1 MSYMLVMDLIPGL
14 VFRFQV
20 LYCCAY
26 KIFTFLHPF
35 IESNQ
40 VAPSLNSSYCY
51 ILHNDSSVFTGNLT
65 TSEDQ
70 ELMERQLDLIKPNTQ
85 SKPQK
90 EEYNSFPFLPWVCYC
105 KNLRSSAGN
114 LKTYLSAV
122 EFREKFGMAKD
133 LFLQLPAVEI
143 AEDKLGFSRI

>member
-1 MSYMLVMDLIPGL
+1 MQAL
-14 VFRFQV
+14 QV
-20 LYCCAY
+20 E
-26 KIFTFLHPF
+26 P
-35 IESNQ
+35 

-51 ILHNDSSVFTGNLT
+51 NDSSVFTWTGNLT

-90 EEYNSFPFLPWVCYC
+90 EGESDPHLFSCIFS
-105 KNLRSSAGN
+105 KGN

-133 LFLQLPAVEI
+133 VFYNFSFSSLLLRLKRTNLVSQEFKRDRDRCSFSSFCPQEACFL
-143 AEDKLGFSRI
+143 G

>member
-1 MSYMLVMDLIPGL
+1 MQAL
-14 VFRFQV
+14 QV
-20 LYCCAY
+20 E
-26 KIFTFLHPF
+26 P
-35 IESNQ
+35 

-51 ILHNDSSVFTGNLT
+51 ILHNDSSVFTWTGNLT

-90 EEYNSFPFLPWVCYC
+90 EESNSFPFLPWFCYC

-122 EFREKFGMAKD
+122 EFREKFGMEKD
-133 LFLQLPAVEI
+133 LFLQRPAVEI
-143 AEDKLGFSRI
+143 AEDELGFSRI